1 MNNVIDRKSYYQT
14 YYILKKL
21 DLLNELPEDIRLFII
36 NNAEKDEEFSF
47 DQDVPLYEQVDN
59 EKTKALLSY
68 LYIKYINK
76 SEPEKNM
83 LLEKYKQNEE
93 DHQSEISE
101 KYSADNLF
109 KKDDVSQDQ
118 KEPVKETVHTELVKY
133 NKGNI
138 FRRIIDRIKSF
149 LRK

>member
-14 YYILKKL
+14 YFILKKL

-47 DQDVPLYEQVDN
+47 DQDVPLYEQVDD

-76 SEPEKNM
+76 SETEKNM
-83 LLEKYKQNEE
+83 FLEKYMQNEV
-93 DHQSEISE
+93 DYQNEINE

-109 KKDDVSQDQ
+109 KKNDVSQEQ
-118 KEPVKETVHTELVKY
+118 KEPAKEIEHTGLVKY

-138 FRRIIDRIKSF
+138 FRRIIDKIKIF
-149 LRK
+149 